1 MIEPDAS
8 ERECVGWPDASDAS
22 DAFRAGEDDA
32 KRHAAEA
39 PRGGRTPKK
48 KGDSRMRVC
57 AVARAS
63 EERAEGR
70 AALLDR
76 FSPSLPG
83 DPQDPRPGEEPPEPY
98 EYATV
103 CEVQHAL
110 WPLLATVRHTGIAL
124 VRLSLTS
131 PNEGTIL
138 ADGASFAAEIGARS
152 GEGAFLVR
160 DLGPAHGRN
169 HFYGFTLSHDEEHP
183 RKRWCAIT
191 QAYGRLV
198 KSNVATGWWGEPA
211 EAYRNVEGMLRYA
224 FKAWPAEY
232 GRRSVAGDV
241 LASGGDIRAL
251 DGGARHPARLP
262 AVPHRGPPEGV
273 GKALALPTMRP
284 GHARREARAFEVVLQ
299 QVQEWQ
305 LGGSP
310 PRTAPRRTDDTWKP
324 TRGPR
329 MTRRE
334 HGTRT
339 HTVRCVHTEHDRAR
353 NVEGV
358 RVAACRENRKQG

>member
-1 MIEPDAS
+1 
-8 ERECVGWPDASDAS
+8 
-22 DAFRAGEDDA
+22 
-32 KRHAAEA
+32 
-39 PRGGRTPKK
+39 
-48 KGDSRMRVC
+48 MRVC

-241 LASGGDIRAL
+241 LASGVISA
-251 DGGARHPARLP
+251 PWM
-262 AVPHRGPPEGV
+262 V
-273 GKALALPTMRP
+273 
-284 GHARREARAFEVVLQ
+284 ARAIL
-299 QVQEWQ
+299 
-305 LGGSP
+305 LGSP
-310 PRTAPRRTDDTWKP
+310 PSLTADPRKASAKRWLCQRCGRDMPAEKHAHSKWCSNRCKSGNWEDRHPGRHRGGP
-324 TRGPR
+324 TTPGNPP
-329 MTRRE
+329 E
-334 HGTRT
+334 DPG
-339 HTVRCVHTEHDRAR
+339 
-353 NVEGV
+353 
-358 RVAACRENRKQG
+358 